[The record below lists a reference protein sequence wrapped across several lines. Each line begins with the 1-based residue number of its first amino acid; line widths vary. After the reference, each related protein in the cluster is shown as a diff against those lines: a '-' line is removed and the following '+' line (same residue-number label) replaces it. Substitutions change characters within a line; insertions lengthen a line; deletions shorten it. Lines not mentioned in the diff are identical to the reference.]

1 MKTYDIIICGAG
13 PAGSTCALALA
24 GSGLKIAVIDK
35 AAFPRDKVCGDA
47 IAAYIPKVLH
57 SIHPKYQEAMMA
69 FLEKTE
75 VDICRVVAPNEKHI
89 DILSAE
95 PGYIIPRRLWD
106 NFLYGLA
113 AAEPGIDWFLQQE
126 ITDVQVTKT
135 EGCAWIRTDK
145 ESFQCKLLIGCDGAH
160 SVTSKKLTGLQP
172 DLQHYGGAVRA
183 YYKNVGGIPAKT
195 YELNF
200 VQSLLPGYFWVFPV
214 KENMANVGIYIP
226 SHIVARKK
234 INLRRTMEDLIQQH
248 PAIKDRF
255 TGAER
260 VGKIEGYGLPLGSR
274 KTVISGDHFML
285 CGDAAS
291 LIDPATGEGIG
302 QAMISGRYAGWQA
315 IRCFEKQDFSAA
327 FLQQYN
333 KQLYEKIWPVAR
345 NSYFLQRRIF
355 PHRRIFNGLANL
367 VLGVKPLRNF
377 VLHRL
382 LKVAKP

>member
-1 MKTYDIIICGAG
+1 MKQYDVIICGAG

-24 GSGLKIAVIDK
+24 GSGLNIAVIDK
-35 AAFPRDKVCGDA
+35 ASFPRDKVCGDA

-57 SIHPKYQEAMMA
+57 SIHPKYRDAMMD
-69 FLEKTE
+69 FLGKTE

-89 DILSAE
+89 DIHSAE

-106 NFLYGLA
+106 NFLYELA
-113 AAEPGIDWFLQQE
+113 AAEPGTDWYLQQE
-126 ITDVQVTKT
+126 VTDVQ
-135 EGCAWIRTDK
+135 IDK
-145 ESFQCKLLIGCDGAH
+145 EAGLARITTSKEQFQCKLLIGCDGAH
-160 SVTSKKLTGLQP
+160 SVTTKKLTGLQP

-183 YYKNVGGIPAKT
+183 YYKNVGGIPDKT

-200 VQSLLPGYFWVFPV
+200 IQSLLPGYFWVFPV
-214 KENMANVGIYIP
+214 KENQANVGVYIP
-226 SHIVARKK
+226 SHVVAKKK
-234 INLRRTMEDLIQQH
+234 INLRKTMEDLIQNH

-255 TGAER
+255 AGAER
-260 VGKIEGYGLPLGSR
+260 IGKIEGYGLPLGSR

-302 QAMISGRYAGWQA
+302 QAMISGRFAGWHA
-315 IRCFEKQDFSAA
+315 VSCFRRSDFSAA
-327 FLQQYN
+327 FMQQYN
-333 KQLYEKIWPVAR
+333 KRLYDKIWPVAR

-355 PHRRIFNGLANL
+355 PSRRIFNGLANL
-367 VLGVKPLRNF
+367 VLGVKPLRQF